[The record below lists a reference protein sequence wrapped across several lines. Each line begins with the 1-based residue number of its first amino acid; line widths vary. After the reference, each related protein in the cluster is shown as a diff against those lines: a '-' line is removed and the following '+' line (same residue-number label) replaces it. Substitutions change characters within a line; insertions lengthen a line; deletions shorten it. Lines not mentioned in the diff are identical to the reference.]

1 MATPVS
7 KRIQQDRK
15 STFLDNISA
24 RADEDQQKKI
34 EKKSKEKEKSNEGG
48 RTKKGKLGKTSGG
61 GGGAKKVKLIS
72 YFILYGGCLCCLCT
86 FIHVADQQ
94 SNGYH
99 F

>member
-34 EKKSKEKEKSNEGG
+34 EKKSKEKEKSSEGG
-48 RTKKGKLGKTSGG
+48 RTKKGKLRKTSGG
-61 GGGAKKVKLIS
+61 SGVAKKVRLMS
-72 YFILYGGCLCCLCT
+72 YFILCGGC
-86 FIHVADQQ
+86 QRW
-94 SNGYH
+94 
-99 F
+99 